1 MSWSA
6 LFNIH
11 GSLFGKHANWNISFL
26 ALPKIGWSRR
36 TSKRTKW
43 LYSGLRDLVWL
54 RRMTLTLSEWHEV
67 KVDENLCVGPA
78 FNSTRVRFLIKSQ
91 FVNRCNAD
99 NEYSP
104 EFIAPPKSC
113 IFSVLFVSQCRKVR
127 TALSKLAGRQVGM
140 ASPPLPPSLPSSPRL
155 MIVRQSAPPRA
166 LCMPPPPAF
175 LGLPLNKRQVWQ
187 LLTHIKCKL
196 WRNRALHVPILR
208 SCCSNLCL
216 ATAPPPLPPQW
227 NSPTYTKKAIIVR
240 SYIQRWFEYNW
251 RAAIKDN
258 SRLKNHFEILPLLI
272 TRSLGPAT
280 QWLRQPPFNIH
291 QSHQRLFLPAD
302 AF

>member
-11 GSLFGKHANWNISFL
+11 GSLFGKDANWNISFL

-104 EFIAPPKSC
+104 EFIARPKSC
-113 IFSVLFVSQCRKVR
+113 IFSVIFVSQCRKVR

-140 ASPPLPPSLPSSPRL
+140 ASPPSLPL
-155 MIVRQSAPPRA
+155 
-166 LCMPPPPAF
+166 F
-175 LGLPLNKRQVWQ
+175 
-187 LLTHIKCKL
+187 
-196 WRNRALHVPILR
+196 
-208 SCCSNLCL
+208 
-216 ATAPPPLPPQW
+216 PPLPPL
-227 NSPTYTKKAIIVR
+227 SP
-240 SYIQRWFEYNW
+240 Q
-251 RAAIKDN
+251 
-258 SRLKNHFEILPLLI
+258 L
-272 TRSLGPAT
+272 AT
-280 QWLRQPPFNIH
+280 INDCPPV
-291 QSHQRLFLPAD
+291 SSS
-302 AF
+302 